1 MAVTRTEA
9 IILGSIRLGEAN
21 RLVTFLTPARGR
33 LTGMAYNVR
42 RPNRRFGGALEP
54 FTQCE
59 VVMAER
65 RPHHHID
72 LRQATI
78 IDSFSAVRID
88 LARIEA
94 AGRLVTLCRAFLPE
108 ASPHPVAFTL
118 LADALSAV
126 ASGENV
132 WLTLRLFEV
141 QLLRDVGYEPRL
153 DRCVRCQREWRLESS
168 HQASFGGAPLFSPQA
183 GGLLCRRCGVDDR
196 REAAG
201 AEPPFPVSPSVV
213 AFLRQA
219 VRLGLEKGRR
229 LHPSAVV
236 CREIELVLRRYI
248 RPLLDRHSLSNRLN
262 GPWMEPQDEGA
273 CAPATAF
280 PLNNLQPRASVPHR

>member
-1 MAVTRTEA
+1 MALTRTEA

-33 LTGMAYNVR
+33 LAGMAYNVR
-42 RPNRRFGGALEP
+42 RLNRRFGGALEP

-72 LRQATI
+72 LRQASI
-78 IDSFSAVRID
+78 IDSFPAVRTD

-108 ASPHPVAFTL
+108 ASPHPVAFVL

-126 ASGENV
+126 ARGENT

-141 QLLRDVGYEPRL
+141 LLLRDVGYEPRL
-153 DRCVRCQREWRLESS
+153 DSCVRCQREWRQESWHQESS
-168 HQASFGGAPLFSPQA
+168 GGVLLFSPQA
-183 GGLLCRRCGVDDR
+183 GGLLCRRCGAADQ
-196 REAAG
+196 REASG
-201 AEPPFPVSPSVV
+201 AEPPFPVSPGVV

-248 RPLLDRHSLSNRLN
+248 RPLLDRQSLSNRLN
-262 GPWMEPQDEGA
+262 ARWMEPQDEGTDG
-273 CAPATAF
+273 PATAF
-280 PLNNLQPRASVPHR
+280 PLNNLQERASVPHR

>member
-1 MAVTRTEA
+1 MALTRTEA

-59 VVMAER
+59 VMMAER

-72 LRQATI
+72 LRQASI
-78 IDSFSAVRID
+78 IDSFPAIRTD
-88 LARIEA
+88 LVRIEA

-108 ASPHPVAFTL
+108 AAPHPVAFAL
-118 LADALSAV
+118 LADALSAL
-126 ASGENV
+126 ADGGEA

-153 DRCVRCQREWRLESS
+153 DRCVRCQREWRRELS
-168 HQASFGGAPLFSPQA
+168 GGPLFSPQA
-183 GGLLCRRCGVDDR
+183 GGLLCRRCAADR
-196 REAAG
+196 RDAGG
-201 AEPPFPVSPSVV
+201 AEPPFPVSPGVV

-219 VRLGLEKGRR
+219 ARLGLQKGRR
-229 LHPSAVV
+229 LRPSAAV
-236 CREIELVLRRYI
+236 CREIELALRRYI
-248 RPLLDRHSLSNRLN
+248 RPLLDRQSLSGRLDAS
-262 GPWMEPQDEGA
+262 WMEPDGGT
-273 CAPATAF
+273 PVATGSR
-280 PLNNLQPRASVPHR
+280 PSLNNPRPRASLPHR

>member
-1 MAVTRTEA
+1 MALTRTEA

-59 VVMAER
+59 LVVAER

-72 LRQATI
+72 LRQASI
-78 IDSFSAVRID
+78 INCFPALRTD
-88 LARIEA
+88 LVRIEA

-108 ASPHPVAFTL
+108 AAPHPVAFAL
-118 LADALSAV
+118 LADALSALTR
-126 ASGENV
+126 GEEA

-153 DRCVRCQREWRLESS
+153 DRCVRCQREWRPEL
-168 HQASFGGAPLFSPQA
+168 AGAPLFSPQT
-183 GGLLCRRCGVDDR
+183 GGLLCRRCAAADR
-196 REAAG
+196 RDAAA
-201 AEPPFPVSPSVV
+201 AEPPFPVSSSVV
-213 AFLRQA
+213 VFLRQA
-219 VRLGLEKGRR
+219 AQLGLEKGRR
-229 LHPSAVV
+229 LDPPATLS
-236 CREIELVLRRYI
+236 REIELVLRRYI
-248 RPLLDRHSLSNRLN
+248 RLLLDRQPLSDRLN
-262 GPWMEPQDEGA
+262 VPWMEPDGDGA
-273 CAPATAF
+273 AALVPASPPDQAP
-280 PLNNLQPRASVPHR
+280 QIIHR